1 MKNSRIRVLL
11 IGAAG
16 RMGKTINALADGDPK
31 IDIAAR
37 CEMVV
42 LTLHGEG
49 AQIS

>member
-16 RMGKTINALADGDPK
+16 RMGKTINALANGDPN

-37 CEMVV
+37 CD
-42 LTLHGEG
+42 LGDS
-49 AQIS
+49 I